1 MSERITSAVRTQ
13 DQTIEQAPA
22 TPPQGTE
29 QNPEAPPPAAEAA
42 GQARAAAEAAEA
54 AEAAAREE
62 AHATLKAAVRAFAKG
77 ERAYRAGLLESGR
90 LCDLYVRQRLA
101 LGDERAAAV
110 QALEGQ
116 LAAYSSGA
124 VDVNRLIGCHH
135 AWRLL
140 AESQGL
146 DKAAESVPYG
156 HYRDAYARLL
166 VRQAKDSPEE
176 SWALLPGME
185 AECQAV
191 FAAAC
196 QAGLS
201 KAAVEEKCQALLRR
215 YADGQAAEAKARQ
228 QAADTEAAAKREA
241 ELRARQQA
249 EQAEA
254 KAKAAAEAAEQAGSA
269 EQRADLTAAAEQAR
283 EELLATQRAQA
294 VALEEAAEA
303 ARRKAAADAQA
314 KAAEQAKAKADAKAR
329 AKAARAAGRAEGKSA
344 AQTPAPQT
352 AKTAEARQGS
362 NLLAAAKAGT
372 AKDVAEMA
380 AELIAG
386 SDTPDDVLAE
396 LLRVLDGHASLSRPS
411 HRAIKAARVALS
423 SRAALAPAAVA

>member
-13 DQTIEQAPA
+13 EQNNQQAPDA
-22 TPPQGTE
+22 LPQGTE
-29 QNPEAPPPAAEAA
+29 QATETPPAAEAA

-62 AHATLKAAVRAFAKG
+62 AHATLKAAVRAFARG

-101 LGDERAAAV
+101 LGDERAASV

-124 VDVNRLIGCHH
+124 VDVNRLIACHH

-166 VRQAKDSPEE
+166 IRQAKDSPQE

-185 AECQAV
+185 GECQAA

-201 KAAVEEKCQALLRR
+201 KAAVEERCQSLLRR
-215 YADGQAAEAKARQ
+215 YADGQAAEAKTRQ
-228 QAADTEAAAKREA
+228 QAADAEAAAKREA

-254 KAKAAAEAAEQAGSA
+254 KAKAAAEVAEQAGS
-269 EQRADLTAAAEQAR
+269 EEKRADLTLAAEQAR
-283 EELLATQRAQA
+283 EELLAAQRAQA
-294 VALEEAAEA
+294 LALEESAEA

-314 KAAEQAKAKADAKAR
+314 KAAERAKAKADAKA
-329 AKAARAAGRAEGKSA
+329 ARAAGRVGGKGASHP
-344 AQTPAPQT
+344 PAPQT
-352 AKTAEARQGS
+352 GKTAEARQRS
-362 NLLAAAKAGT
+362 NLLSAARAGT
-372 AKDVAEMA
+372 AKDVAAMCL
-380 AELIAG
+380 ELVTG

-396 LLRVLDGHASLSRPS
+396 LLGLLDGHNALSRPAQ
-411 HRAIKAARVALS
+411 RAVKAARVALVNRS
-423 SRAALAPAAVA
+423 PAAAALAR

>member
-1 MSERITSAVRTQ
+1 MSELNTSAVCTQ
-13 DQTIEQAPA
+13 VQTNDTTSAAVPA
-22 TPPQGTE
+22 Q
-29 QNPEAPPPAAEAA
+29 QRPAAEAA
-42 GQARAAAEAAEA
+42 EQARAAAEAAEA

-90 LCDLYVRQRLA
+90 LADLYVRQRLA

-124 VDVNRLIGCHH
+124 VDVNRLIACHH

-140 AESQGL
+140 AEAQGL

-166 VRQAKDSPEE
+166 VRQGKDTPQE
-176 SWALLPGME
+176 SWTLLPGME
-185 AECQAV
+185 ADCQAV

-201 KAAVEEKCQALLRR
+201 KAAVEEKCQGLLRR
-215 YADGQAAEAKARQ
+215 YADAQAAEAKARQ
-228 QAADTEAAAKREA
+228 QTAEAEAQVKREA

-254 KAKAAAEAAEQAGSA
+254 RAKAAADAAEQAGSE
-269 EQRADLTAAAEQAR
+269 EQRADLTRAAEQAR
-283 EELLATQRAQA
+283 EELLAAQRARSK
-294 VALEEAAEA
+294 ALEEAAEA

-314 KAAEQAKAKADAKAR
+314 KAAEQAKAKADAKAA
-329 AKAARAAGRAEGKSA
+329 AKAAKAAGLAGSKGT
-344 AQTPAPQT
+344 AQATAPQT

-380 AELIAG
+380 AELITG

-396 LLRVLDGHASLSRPS
+396 LLVLLDNHNALSRPAQ
-411 HRAIKAARVALS
+411 RAVKAARVALA
-423 SRAALAPAAVA
+423 SRPAAAPAAC

>member
-1 MSERITSAVRTQ
+1 MSELNTSAVRTQ
-13 DQTIEQAPA
+13 DQPTETMPAEQ
-22 TPPQGTE
+22 
-29 QNPEAPPPAAEAA
+29 PAADTAE
-42 GQARAAAEAAEA
+42 QARAAADAAEA

-90 LCDLYVRQRLA
+90 LADLYVRQRLA

-124 VDVNRLIGCHH
+124 VDVNRLIACHH

-140 AESQGL
+140 AEAQGL

-166 VRQAKDSPEE
+166 IRQHKDTPEE

-201 KAAVEEKCQALLRR
+201 KAAVEDKCQGLLRR
-215 YADGQAAEAKARQ
+215 YADAQAAEAKACQ
-228 QAADTEAAAKREA
+228 QAAEMEAQTKREA

-254 KAKAAAEAAEQAGSA
+254 KAKAATEAAEQADSP
-269 EQRADLTAAAEQAR
+269 EQRADLTRAAEQAR
-283 EELLATQRAQA
+283 EELLAAQRTQAM
-294 VALEEAAEA
+294 ALEEAAEA
-303 ARRKAAADAQA
+303 ARRQAEADAQA
-314 KAAEQAKAKADAKAR
+314 KAAEQAKARAEAKAK
-329 AKAARAAGRAEGKSA
+329 AKAARAARRAGGKGASH
-344 AQTPAPQT
+344 AQPPQT
-352 AKTAEARQGS
+352 GKTAEARQGS
-362 NLLAAAKAGT
+362 NLLAGAKAGT
-372 AKDVAEMA
+372 AKDVAEMCL
-380 AELIAG
+380 ELVTG

-396 LLRVLDGHASLSRPS
+396 LLDMLDGHNALSRPAQ
-411 HRAIKAARVALS
+411 RAVKAARVSLA
-423 SRAALAPAAVA
+423 SRPTATLAASR

>member
-1 MSERITSAVRTQ
+1 MSERTTSELRTQ
-13 DQTIEQAPA
+13 VQITTEPAQASVPA
-22 TPPQGTE
+22 DVSGHS
-29 QNPEAPPPAAEAA
+29 EAPPAEPQAAQTAE
-42 GQARAAAEAAEA
+42 QAHAAAEAAEA
-54 AEAAAREE
+54 VEAAAREE

-124 VDVNRLIGCHH
+124 VDVNRLIACHH

-140 AESQGL
+140 AEAQGL

-166 VRQAKDSPEE
+166 VRQAKDTPAEA
-176 SWALLPGME
+176 WVLLPGME
-185 AECQAV
+185 AECLAL

-201 KAAVEEKCQALLRR
+201 KAAVEEKCQGLLRR
-215 YADGQAAEAKARQ
+215 YADAQAAEAKARQ
-228 QAADTEAAAKREA
+228 QQAEAQAQAKREA

-254 KAKAAAEAAEQAGSA
+254 KAKAAADAAEQAGTA
-269 EQRADLTAAAEQAR
+269 EQRADLTRAAEQAR
-283 EELLATQRAQA
+283 EELLVAQRAQA
-294 VALEEAAEA
+294 RALEEAAEA

-314 KAAEQAKAKADAKAR
+314 KAAEQAKAKADAKAA
-329 AKAARAAGRAEGKSA
+329 AKAAKASGQPGGKA
-344 AQTPAPQT
+344 TAPQT

-372 AKDVAEMA
+372 AKDVAAMCL
-380 AELIAG
+380 ELLTG

-396 LLRVLDGHASLSRPS
+396 LMNMLDGHNALSRPAQ
-411 HRAIKAARVALS
+411 RAVKAARVALA
-423 SRAALAPAAVA
+423 SRSAAAVASC

>member
-1 MSERITSAVRTQ
+1 MSERTTSADRTQ
-13 DQTIEQAPA
+13 AQMTAETAQA
-22 TPPQGTE
+22 
-29 QNPEAPPPAAEAA
+29 APPAEPQAAQTAE
-42 GQARAAAEAAEA
+42 QARAAAEAAEA

-124 VDVNRLIGCHH
+124 VDVNRLIACHH

-140 AESQGL
+140 AEAQGL

-166 VRQAKDSPEE
+166 VRQAKDTPQEG
-176 SWALLPGME
+176 WVLLPGME

-201 KAAVEEKCQALLRR
+201 KAAVEEKCQGLLRR
-215 YADGQAAEAKARQ
+215 YADAQAAEAKARQ
-228 QAADTEAAAKREA
+228 QSAEAEAQAKRDA

-254 KAKAAAEAAEQAGSA
+254 KAKAAADAAEQAGTE
-269 EQRADLTAAAEQAR
+269 EQRADLTRAAEQAR
-283 EELLATQRAQA
+283 EELLAAQRTRAR
-294 VALEEAAEA
+294 ALEEAAEA

-314 KAAEQAKAKADAKAR
+314 KAAEQAKAKADAKAA
-329 AKAARAAGRAEGKSA
+329 AKAAKAAGLAAGKGM
-344 AQTPAPQT
+344 APQT

-380 AELIAG
+380 AELVTG
-386 SDTPDDVLAE
+386 SETPDDVLAE
-396 LLRVLDGHASLSRPS
+396 LLALLDGHNVLSRPAQ
-411 HRAIKAARVALS
+411 RAVKAARVALA
-423 SRAALAPAAVA
+423 SRTTAAPASC

>member
-1 MSERITSAVRTQ
+1 MSELNTSPVRTQ
-13 DQTIEQAPA
+13 DQTNEQAPA
-22 TPPQGTE
+22 
-29 QNPEAPPPAAEAA
+29 APPAEASGHTEA
-42 GQARAAAEAAEA
+42 AQTAEEARAAAEAAEA

-77 ERAYRAGLLESGR
+77 ERAYRTGLLESGR
-90 LCDLYVRQRLA
+90 LADLYVRQRLA

-124 VDVNRLIGCHH
+124 VDVNRLIACHH

-140 AESQGL
+140 AEAQGL
-146 DKAAESVPYG
+146 DKAAEAIPYG

-166 VRQAKDSPEE
+166 VRQAKDTPQE
-176 SWALLPGME
+176 SWTLLPGME
-185 AECQAV
+185 SECQAI

-201 KAAVEEKCQALLRR
+201 KAAVEEKCQGLLRR
-215 YADGQAAEAKARQ
+215 YADTQAAEAKARQ
-228 QAADTEAAAKREA
+228 QAAESEAQAKREA

-254 KAKAAAEAAEQAGSA
+254 KAKAATEAAEQASTP
-269 EQRADLTAAAEQAR
+269 EQRADLTQAAEKAR
-283 EELLATQRAQA
+283 EELLAAQRAQA
-294 VALEEAAEA
+294 MALEQAAEA

-314 KAAEQAKAKADAKAR
+314 KAAEQARARAEAKAQAKAVR
-329 AKAARAAGRAEGKSA
+329 MASRAEAKGAS
-344 AQTPAPQT
+344 QPQPPQT
-352 AKTAEARQGS
+352 AKTVEARQGT

-380 AELIAG
+380 AELITG

-396 LLRVLDGHASLSRPS
+396 LLAMLDGHNALSRPAL
-411 HRAIKAARVALS
+411 RAVKAARVS
-423 SRAALAPAAVA
+423 LANRVAAVPASC